1 MNNYNYNFPNSGTNN
16 WGHGLN
22 AILRQMQTDISAL
35 QDTVYAGI
43 DKSVESLTF
52 PYASSGIVGN
62 STSFNVEIKNHEIS
76 VDIVNGVFYFGGL
89 KRILRTLTNFK
100 LNTYHLDDQYYYLY
114 LKYDPVDDTVVL
126 EQNYRLL
133 TEWSYILLG
142 VTTPYGDFITKVYS
156 ATKTAMQHQDEDT
169 KRSVEIIVDSIDAY
183 DSMLVFGTN
192 AEVTYYGDGVGYSIN
207 STNNDSKTFT
217 LGAGGHNFAASF
229 IDYYDSGL
237 LQTARVGG
245 GKVLSE
251 TNVFRVLMAIDGKL
265 YKQHYY
271 LDHPELSYDITSENT
286 IKNFGFFNYV
296 KLDNSNITEGF
307 LQASGYVEICRVL
320 KDSKT
325 GKFYIFKSENNGLWG
340 LPNAS
345 LWHGYTG
352 QIATPALQFTGALD
366 GSYPFHFATKQS
378 NKAYVLPKSSS
389 RAATVIDSQTG
400 YQEVDLITSAYAGD
414 KSILWDL
421 QDSQTMNTRIVRTS
435 DGLSSSFTINNT
447 GASLGIADPNN
458 NVLKQGVVVDD
469 SQVNIKSTNSTLTL
483 SDSAMDWNGLVFNRS
498 DKGFSL
504 SPVVSDYE
512 LMDFTKFL
520 SLKTSHIS
528 IEQGYDLTFV
538 SDRRHKENINTLYNN
553 SLMIVK
559 NTPVVTYNYI
569 GSDAPQIGIIS
580 QDLEQSLNDYEN
592 KCFIQVVKED
602 TIPDCKRLK
611 ETKLIYILW
620 KALQEETAKREEL
633 EIKISKLLGE

>member
-22 AILRQMQTDISAL
+22 AILKQMQTDISAL
-35 QDTVYAGI
+35 QNTVYAGI
-43 DKSVESLTF
+43 DQSVESLTF

-62 STSFNVEIKNHEIS
+62 STSFEVKINGNEINVNII
-76 VDIVNGVFYFGGL
+76 NGVFYFGGI
-89 KRILRTLTNFK
+89 KRILRTLTNFQ
-100 LNTYHLDDQYYYLY
+100 LNTKGLNDQYYYLY
-114 LKYDPVDDTVVL
+114 LKYDPVDDNVVL
-126 EQNYRLL
+126 EQNSSLL

-142 VTTPYGDFITKVYS
+142 VTTPYGEFVTKVYS

-169 KRSVEIIVDSIDAY
+169 KRSVEIIVDTITASENGMYFGSI
-183 DSMLVFGTN
+183 SGTTN
-192 AEVTYYGDGVGYSIN
+192 ATVTYYGDGVGYTVN
-207 STNNDSKTFT
+207 STENDSKTFT
-217 LGAGGHNFAASF
+217 LIAGNHEFTESF
-229 IDYYDSGL
+229 IDYYDTGI
-237 LQTARVGG
+237 LQTERIKTGTT
-245 GKVLSE
+245 LSK
-251 TNVFRVLMAIDGKL
+251 TNVFRVLMTIDGRL
-265 YKQHYY
+265 YRQYY
-271 LDHPELSYDITSENT
+271 HLDHPELTYDLSSENT
-286 IKNFGFFNYV
+286 IKNFGFFNHV
-296 KLDNSNITEGF
+296 KPSSGSGY

-320 KDSKT
+320 KDKN
-325 GKFYIFKSENNGLWG
+325 GQFYVFKSENNGLWG

-352 QIATPALQFTGALD
+352 QIATPSLKFTGGTD
-366 GSYPFHFATKQS
+366 GSYPFQFSTQQS
-378 NKAYVLPKSSS
+378 NKTYVLPKASS
-389 RAATVIDSQTG
+389 RAASIIDSQTG
-400 YQEVDLITSAYAGD
+400 YQEIDLITNAYAGD
-414 KSILWDL
+414 KSIVWDL
-421 QDSQTMNTRIVRTS
+421 QDSQTMNTRISRAS
-435 DGLSSSFTINNT
+435 GGYSSFVMSNA
-447 GASLGIADPNN
+447 GASLGILDSNN
-458 NVLKQGVVVDD
+458 NTLQHGIAFDE
-469 SQVNIKSTNSTLTL
+469 SQVEIKTTNSQLTM
-483 SDSAMDWNGLVFNRS
+483 SDNMMNWNGLIFNRS
-498 DKGFSL
+498 NSGFSL
-504 SPVVSDYE
+504 SPIISDYE
-512 LMDFTKFL
+512 LMDFTKFT

-528 IEQGYDLTFV
+528 VEQGYDLTFV

-633 EIKISKLLGE
+633 EVKISKLLGE